1 MTTIEA
7 YKLVSKNVDNEK
19 RQKVEKTVLCEKA
32 FMNIYNNVKIPKCV
46 FDR

>member
-7 YKLVSKNVDNEK
+7 YKLVSKNVDEENLQYIVRCK
-19 RQKVEKTVLCEKA
+19 KA